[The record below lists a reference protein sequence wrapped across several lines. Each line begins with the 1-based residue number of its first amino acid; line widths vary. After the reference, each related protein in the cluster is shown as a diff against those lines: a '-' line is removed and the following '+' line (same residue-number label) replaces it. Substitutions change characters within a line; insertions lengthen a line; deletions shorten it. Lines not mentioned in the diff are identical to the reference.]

1 MSAQA
6 AIIASPS
13 VSGFSSEF
21 SGGFLAANVFDNNA
35 SEFASAGN
43 GTNTFLEFTFP
54 IPTTFDR
61 VIVVNRNSPDGSDRI
76 ANYTLTYD
84 GGAGGSTSVTRGDL
98 GSWRGGFDALGTH
111 TATTVR
117 LDVDTL
123 GGAANNNTGAAEV
136 YFLNTPTGMS
146 PIPGVTVFNSAT
158 PFNGNYGAN
167 QAVDGLVGIGDFNE
181 FATSGTGAFLEMDL
195 GSLQTVG
202 GFDFFDRIIA
212 AEANTSFDV
221 TFSVDS
227 VFGNG
232 DDIVQNYTGSTQSA
246 EFAGIDA
253 RYVRYE
259 QTGGAGNSGVA
270 EIQFYSVI
278 PEPSSTALFGIAGL
292 ALIMRRRK

>member
-13 VSGFSSEF
+13 VTGFSSEF
-21 SGGFLAANVFDNNA
+21 SGSFLAANVFDNNA

-43 GTNTFLEFTFP
+43 GTGTFLEFTFP

-61 VIVVNRNSPDGSDRI
+61 VVVVNRAAPGNDRI

-84 GGAGGSTSVTRGDL
+84 GGATQAVTRTG
-98 GSWRGGFDALGTH
+98 GFRRGGIDALGIT

-117 LDVDTL
+117 LDVDTVDDGTAGL
-123 GGAANNNTGAAEV
+123 NTGAAEI

-146 PIPGVTVFNSAT
+146 LISGLSVLNSA
-158 PFNGNYGAN
+158 PAFNGNYISDY
-167 QAVDGLVGIGDFNE
+167 AVDGIVGIGDFNE
-181 FATSGTGAFLEMDL
+181 YATVGSGALLDMDL

-212 AEANTSFDV
+212 SEQNTSFDV
-221 TFSVDS
+221 TFSVDA

-232 DDIVQNYTGSTQSA
+232 DDIVQSYTGSTQSA

-259 QTGGAGNSGVA
+259 QTGAVGGNSGVA
-270 EIQFYSVI
+270 EIQFYAVV
-278 PEPSSTALFGIAGL
+278 PEPSSIALFGLGGL